1 MSIVSNN
8 IKYLRRLNGLTQ
20 EQFARKI
27 AIKRSLLGAYEE
39 ARANPNLTNL
49 KNMAAAFGITVDN
62 LLKNDLRKLRET
74 PDMSLP
80 MNPGRPMTVSHSG
93 NLPTPAQTRIPAFSE
108 PQPLSKIM
116 EKYQQPEPEIRMVS
130 KQVNFKP
137 VNGEPQSQPAPPA
150 VQPVA
155 PVQPVFQNQPIA
167 QTQPAFQNQTAFQS
181 QPVSQ
186 NKPVPQNQ
194 PVIQNPQ
201 VSARPD
207 SQLPV
212 FNNQFQGNQFNVQVE
227 EKVVNYPTIQWVAKN
242 LQQEYLANFQNPGY
256 LNQLPVFQLP
266 NLPMGYYRA
275 FESGADFAYPG
286 SILVGTFVRNWYDI
300 KDGMQY
306 IFVLRGHG
314 FVYRTAFNQ
323 VKSSGILLLTS
334 DMADLEELEV
344 PLQDVQEVWE
354 VKAFVSLQLPTPQP
368 SLERVSLL
376 VDELQQELNQ
386 YRS

>member
-80 MNPGRPMTVSHSG
+80 MNANRSMTVSHSG
-93 NLPTPAQTRIPAFSE
+93 NTPAQTRIPAFSE
-108 PQPLSKIM
+108 PQPLSKIID
-116 EKYQQPEPEIRMVS
+116 KYQQPEPEIRVVS

-137 VNGEPQSQPAPPA
+137 VNGEPQTQPATP

-155 PVQPVFQNQPIA
+155 QR
-167 QTQPAFQNQTAFQS
+167 QPAFN
-181 QPVSQ
+181 
-186 NKPVPQNQ
+186 NQ
-194 PVIQNPQ
+194 PVAQQQPVAQNQLFNQHVPAVQNPP
-201 VSARPD
+201 VTPRSD

-212 FNNQFQGNQFNVQVE
+212 FNNQFQGSQFNAQVE
-227 EKVVNYPTIQWVAKN
+227 EKAVNYPTIQWVAKN
-242 LQQEYLANFQNPGY
+242 LQGEYLANFQNPAY
-256 LNQLPVFQLP
+256 LNNLPVFQLP

-286 SILVGTFVRNWYDI
+286 SILVGTFIRNWYDI

-306 IFVLRGHG
+306 IFVLRGQG

-323 VKSSGILLLTS
+323 VKTTGMLLLTS
-334 DMADLEELEV
+334 DIAGLAEMEV

-376 VDELQQELNQ
+376 VDELQQELSQ

>member
-80 MNPGRPMTVSHSG
+80 MNAGRPMTVSHSG
-93 NLPTPAQTRIPAFSE
+93 NAPVPSQIRIPAFSE
-108 PQPLSKIM
+108 PQPLSKII

-137 VNGEPQSQPAPPA
+137 VNGEPQNQPA
-150 VQPVA
+150 
-155 PVQPVFQNQPIA
+155 
-167 QTQPAFQNQTAFQS
+167 
-181 QPVSQ
+181 
-186 NKPVPQNQ
+186 
-194 PVIQNPQ
+194 IQNPAA
-201 VSARPD
+201 SALPD

-212 FNNQFQGNQFNVQVE
+212 FNNQFQGSQFNAPVE

-323 VKSSGILLLTS
+323 VKTSGMLLLTS
-334 DMADLEELEV
+334 DMAEFEELEV